1 MGMSLTEASRL
12 VRLGPRDPELR
23 LEELYPDLTTVERRR
38 DAWLE
43 DNGDSMKEAMTLFI
57 SARPEMFPPGTTLD
71 PTGSIFYCSGPGS
84 YDLPI
89 YWNPA
94 TISYEHEA
102 FVYIVSAPHHVA
114 ALHAIPNKDAAF
126 AYLFKHWDKRRPVQ
140 PMWMT
145 VHTGW
150 DPENEPAGPIP
161 ESAPLE
167 GRVRYT
173 LSDWR
178 KRRAVRNISDRLTSQ
193 RYYLVHYDL
202 KEVLGAEGQVV
213 SSERGEEYVSE
224 LVSHL

>member
-1 MGMSLTEASRL
+1 
-12 VRLGPRDPELR
+12 
-23 LEELYPDLTTVERRR
+23 
-38 DAWLE
+38 
-43 DNGDSMKEAMTLFI
+43 
-57 SARPEMFPPGTTLD
+57 
-71 PTGSIFYCSGPGS
+71 
-84 YDLPI
+84 
-89 YWNPA
+89 
-94 TISYEHEA
+94 
-102 FVYIVSAPHHVA
+102 
-114 ALHAIPNKDAAF
+114 
-126 AYLFKHWDKRRPVQ
+126 
-140 PMWMT
+140 MT

-213 SSERGEEYVSE
+213 SSERGEEYVPE